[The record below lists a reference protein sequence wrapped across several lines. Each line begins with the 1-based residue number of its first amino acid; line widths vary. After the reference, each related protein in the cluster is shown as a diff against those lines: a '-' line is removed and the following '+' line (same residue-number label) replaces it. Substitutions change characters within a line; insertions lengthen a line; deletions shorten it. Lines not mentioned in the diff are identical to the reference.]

1 VHIVVCVKHTPDSE
15 ASMFVDEAGNIS
27 RDASPVILNPWDEH
41 AVEEA
46 LSLRQSFGA
55 TVTALSFGPEEA
67 VEALRYAVAMGCNE
81 AIRVWDEGCAE
92 SDTLVT
98 SYVLSRAIERMGDVD
113 LVLFGRSS
121 IDTETG
127 QVPPAVARRLGYSS
141 LMYVVKLGLDMES
154 RVVTVE
160 QMFEEGRQVL
170 SAPLPA
176 VVGTVKGLNEPRYAT
191 FKGLR
196 RASSI
201 EYPTWGLADIGVER
215 TKVGSAGSGV
225 RWLGA
230 SAPSYPKSQVELM
243 QAETVEGKAR
253 DLVER
258 LKSRKVL

>member
-1 VHIVVCVKHTPDSE
+1 
-15 ASMFVDEAGNIS
+15 
-27 RDASPVILNPWDEH
+27 
-41 AVEEA
+41 
-46 LSLRQSFGA
+46 
-55 TVTALSFGPEEA
+55 
-67 VEALRYAVAMGCNE
+67 
-81 AIRVWDEGCAE
+81 
-92 SDTLVT
+92 
-98 SYVLSRAIERMGDVD
+98 
-113 LVLFGRSS
+113 
-121 IDTETG
+121 
-127 QVPPAVARRLGYSS
+127 
-141 LMYVVKLGLDMES
+141 MYVVKLDLDVER

-160 QMFEEGRQVL
+160 RMFEDGRQVL

-176 VVGTVKGLNEPRYAT
+176 VVGTVKGLNDPRYAT

-196 RASSI
+196 RASNV
-201 EYPTWGLADIGVER
+201 EYPTWRLADIGVER